1 MVGSAELGLLAKEA
15 ISQHLNARDHNNP
28 RQKICL
34 GITSTPQ
41 TKMLGGSL
49 APPPIL
55 LLGGS
60 LAPLKFA
67 SDGGAAAHPAPPTT
81 VRRRAATGTELHH
94 AMRWAGTPLPRGV
107 SRPTDRFHQTLPLV
121 FTTPTFYHGKSDREV
136 VKPSGIPVPLLGPS
150 TGKW

>member
-28 RQKICL
+28 CQKICL

-41 TKMLGGSL
+41 TRMLGGSLAPPSILLRGGSL

-55 LLGGS
+55 LRRGS

-67 SDGGAAAHPAPPTT
+67 SDGGATAHPAPPTT
-81 VRRRAATGTELHH
+81 VRQRAARQGALTCTTRCAGRGRPCHV
-94 AMRWAGTPLPRGV
+94 ASRGQQIGSIKRCRWI
-107 SRPTDRFHQTLPLV
+107 LPLRP
-121 FTTPTFYHGKSDREV
+121 FTM
-136 VKPSGIPVPLLGPS
+136 VKA